1 MMTKSSQPTIS
12 PVKRGP
18 GLVHP
23 DTSKWVS
30 YQVSL
35 RRKLC
40 LVDLLVAGGWRLWSG
55 RDVRAHLFKLEVF
68 CVRDGLQELR
78 CVLWVAPVLDT
89 SRTPLHWLEL
99 LPSLVTVSGWATS
112 PLSASC
118 SVSWVSFT
126 ASADSPPPPMYPTTK
141 DGLNGSC

>member
-18 GLVHP
+18 VLVHP

-68 CVRDGLQELR
+68 RVRDGLQELR

-89 SRTPLHWLEL
+89 PWASEHWSEL
-99 LPSLVTVSGWATS
+99 LSSLVTVGKWWTS
-112 PLSASC
+112 SLSASC
-118 SVSWVSFT
+118 SVSS
-126 ASADSPPPPMYPTTK
+126 
-141 DGLNGSC
+141 G